1 MRKISFKLLKESL
14 TRNEM
19 RSIAGGGSTGMDV
32 YEIRCADGTLSRG
45 LSSCSPSF
53 YHICDGRGG
62 VVCCALEDTIC

>member
-19 RSIAGGGSTGMDV
+19 RSIAGGGSTGLDV
-32 YEIRCADGTLSRG
+32 YEIRCGDGTLSRG
-45 LSSCSPSF
+45 LSNCPSW
-53 YHICDGRGG
+53 YHICDDRGG